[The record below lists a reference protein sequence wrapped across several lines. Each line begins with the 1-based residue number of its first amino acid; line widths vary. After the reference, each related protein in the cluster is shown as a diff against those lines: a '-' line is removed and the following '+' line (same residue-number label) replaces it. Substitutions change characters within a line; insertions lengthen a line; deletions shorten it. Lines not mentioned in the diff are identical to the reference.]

1 MDSIR
6 ITDLRAR
13 CIIGVNP
20 EERHEKQDVVL
31 NLALY
36 TDLRRAAQSDRFED
50 AVDYRELKKR
60 IISLVEASQ
69 RQLLEALAEDIA
81 GVCLA
86 HPAVRA
92 VRVRV
97 DKPGALRYARSV
109 GVQIL
114 RKRGD

>member
-13 CIIGVNP
+13 CIIGVNVD
-20 EERHEKQDVVL
+20 ERREKQDVVL
-31 NLALY
+31 NIVLY
-36 TDLRRAAQSDRFED
+36 TDLRTAGRSDRFDD

-60 IISLVEASQ
+60 IVALVEASE
-69 RQLLEALAEDIA
+69 RQLLEALAQDVAE
-81 GVCLA
+81 VCLA

-114 RKRGD
+114 RQRGE